1 LSNRMRKLG
10 DLKVPEL
17 HDELAKIG
25 LSKKGK
31 KAELV
36 ERLTEFIR
44 EQGSEPDEI
53 DFDVPDVLVDIK
65 NSSGAIESEAET
77 KSTFNQIEDAE
88 NGDAKG
94 GGEVVEAKEFVLTK
108 PDSKDEQREDDEVQ
122 VIHQTDEPIPE
133 DEKLKFEQMYPTG
146 EPMDGFDGPIM
157 INSSQSSQESNNTT
171 ITSTDEGEESMEIE
185 TKMSEIDAQAEK
197 PTSRKESGN
206 ETEEDVAEEEEPQA
220 EKSEDVAK
228 ESPKKEI
235 EVSQKEKNDKDSS
248 KDSSKEI
255 QTKEPVE
262 MEVDET
268 QRDPGTV
275 LLTGFREAPKEEAV
289 FAVLEGFNPS
299 KFVCKEI
306 GESNFK
312 VEVRVSSKSAF
323 VKKFENGC
331 TIGDDTVSAS
341 DPKYKERKRSHSS
354 EHDKQSDNKKTKTE
368 DKPKSIADQV
378 GAIENDMKRREKII
392 KDDRNEL
399 DRLRDAEKRAKRDIE
414 DFGRDIRRMRDSVN
428 RVRDDCR
435 RMRDERKNYERD
447 LDKLKSLLKS
457 ERALLEED
465 RSQLRRTND
474 ELKRVT
480 EERKTT
486 KEQGEREK
494 LELERRQLAEE
505 RRRFAEERER
515 MERERNMYR
524 SRNRSP
530 VRETHRR
537 VDAPRDQPTS
547 RDPYNSGSV
556 LSSNYSRSAST
567 PHPNPYD
574 RPPRPMGGD
583 RERRNEYS
591 RSQSSTSYQSSRAPE
606 YRPAPSYQSGPE
618 NGYGKSTY

>member
-1 LSNRMRKLG
+1 MRKLG

-17 HDELAKIG
+17 HDELAKVG

-36 ERLTEFIR
+36 ERLTEYIR

-53 DFDVPDVLVDIK
+53 DFDVPDVLVDMK
-65 NSSGAIESEAET
+65 NTSGATESEAET
-77 KSTFNQIEDAE
+77 KTTINQIED
-88 NGDAKG
+88 NGEARG

-133 DEKLKFEQMYPTG
+133 DEKLKIEQMYPTS

-185 TKMSEIDAQAEK
+185 TKVPDTDVQAEK
-197 PTSRKESGN
+197 PTSRKASDN
-206 ETEEDVAEEEEPQA
+206 ETEEVVAEKEKPQA
-220 EKSEDVAK
+220 EEAEAKDSTEK
-228 ESPKKEI
+228 ESEGPQE
-235 EVSQKEKNDKDSS
+235 EKNDGDSPEQ
-248 KDSSKEI
+248 SSKEI
-255 QTKEPVE
+255 QPKEPVE
-262 MEVDET
+262 MEVET
-268 QRDPGTV
+268 THSDPGTV

-306 GESNFK
+306 GEANFK

-354 EHDKQSDNKKTKTE
+354 EHDKENDKKKTKTE
-368 DKPKSIADQV
+368 DKPKSTADQIV
-378 GAIENDMKRREKII
+378 AIESDMKRREKII
-392 KDDRNEL
+392 RDDRNEL
-399 DRLRDAEKRAKRDIE
+399 DRLKDAEKRSKRDIE
-414 DFGRDIRRMRDSVN
+414 DFGRDMRRMRESVN

-465 RSQLRRTND
+465 RSQLRRIND

-537 VDAPRDQPTS
+537 VDASRDQPAS